1 MRKLCKVFAVVSMG
15 VCCAAGRSMNA
26 QAFSVQDVLD
36 APLPSQLTAASRGST
51 IAWVF
56 AERGSQNVW
65 VATGPDFTPRPVT
78 HYTGDTG
85 QPIASLR
92 LSPDGKRVVYARGTE
107 IDEQGRSANP
117 QSLAVQPKQQV
128 WIADVSN
135 GEPRV
140 LGDMGCEFEGCEDI
154 ALSPD
159 GRWAVWETHSELWI
173 ASTDNPTAKAKQLTD
188 LRGHVASAL
197 WSPDGAHLAVLVNR
211 HDHTLT
217 AILDVRDGTVEQVHY
232 VAPSTGRDMSPRWSP
247 DGAHLAFMRIG
258 GVEQGKALIPQTP
271 TPYSVWV
278 ADAHTFVAA
287 PVWKSG
293 NGSRDSLPI
302 FAPDQLLFAAG
313 DTVVFSSEADGRNH
327 LYAVPA
333 KGGAATLLTPGDY
346 DVEEAS
352 LTPDK
357 RSILLS
363 TNEEDVDRR
372 HIWSVPVSGSA
383 PPKALFRGET
393 IEWGAV
399 ETADGK
405 ETFCM
410 GSTAVTPGLIYRL
423 ESGQR
428 ELVTKNALPKT
439 FPADRLVV
447 PKQVIFQSS
456 DGLTIHGQL
465 FVPKNQT
472 KRGPAIIFTHGG
484 PPRQMLLGFHYMDF
498 YSYSY
503 AENEYLASLGFT
515 VLSVNYRLG
524 TMYGHDFRQAANAGW
539 RGSSE
544 YNDVLAGAHFLQGLP
559 NVDPKRIGL
568 WGGSYGGLLTA
579 LGLARNSDI
588 FAVGVD
594 YAGVHDWS
602 PMVQNWEG
610 AGAAPPDLEQAKALA
625 FSSSAVASID
635 KWTSPVLLVQGDDD
649 RNVEFSQTV
658 SLVQK
663 LRRQGVPF
671 EEIVYPDE
679 IHDMLLW
686 RNITNYF
693 EAASAFLA
701 NHLHP
706 EQ

>member
-1 MRKLCKVFAVVSMG
+1 
-15 VCCAAGRSMNA
+15 
-26 QAFSVQDVLD
+26 
-36 APLPSQLTAASRGST
+36 
-51 IAWVF
+51 
-56 AERGSQNVW
+56 
-65 VATGPDFTPRPVT
+65 
-78 HYTGDTG
+78 
-85 QPIASLR
+85 
-92 LSPDGKRVVYARGTE
+92 
-107 IDEQGRSANP
+107 
-117 QSLAVQPKQQV
+117 
-128 WIADVSN
+128 
-135 GEPRV
+135 
-140 LGDMGCEFEGCEDI
+140 
-154 ALSPD
+154 
-159 GRWAVWETHSELWI
+159 
-173 ASTDNPTAKAKQLTD
+173 
-188 LRGHVASAL
+188 
-197 WSPDGAHLAVLVNR
+197 
-211 HDHTLT
+211 
-217 AILDVRDGTVEQVHY
+217 
-232 VAPSTGRDMSPRWSP
+232 
-247 DGAHLAFMRIG
+247 
-258 GVEQGKALIPQTP
+258 
-271 TPYSVWV
+271 
-278 ADAHTFVAA
+278 
-287 PVWKSG
+287 
-293 NGSRDSLPI
+293 
-302 FAPDQLLFAAG
+302 
-313 DTVVFSSEADGRNH
+313 
-327 LYAVPA
+327 
-333 KGGAATLLTPGDY
+333 
-346 DVEEAS
+346 
-352 LTPDK
+352 
-357 RSILLS
+357 
-363 TNEEDVDRR
+363 
-372 HIWSVPVSGSA
+372 
-383 PPKALFRGET
+383 
-393 IEWGAV
+393 
-399 ETADGK
+399 
-405 ETFCM
+405 
-410 GSTAVTPGLIYRL
+410 
-423 ESGQR
+423 
-428 ELVTKNALPKT
+428 
-439 FPADRLVV
+439 V

-472 KRGPAIIFTHGG
+472 KSGPAIVFTHGG

-602 PMVQNWEG
+602 PMAQNWEG

-625 FSSSAVASID
+625 FSSSAVASIN

-658 SLVQK
+658 SLVEK

-693 EAASAFLA
+693 EATSAFLA